1 MKNRIKRK
9 DCIKRGAWTVCRFNG
24 GWSVSRKRG
33 WKNLNKLKGKK
44 RPFLEGPE
52 KGATLRDLPPKA
64 HGCEKRE
71 KISPFMKFEVIRHLF
86 SFFLHLLTDKLCK
99 AWINLRYDKFLDRFQ
114 DISKVKNYAVS
125 KKGLAIT

>member
-1 MKNRIKRK
+1 MECVKKEGVEK
-9 DCIKRGAWTVCRFNG
+9 LEQTEGEKKAFFRG
-24 GWSVSRKRG
+24 SRKG
-33 WKNLNKLKGKK
+33 SHV
-44 RPFLEGPE
+44 EG
-52 KGATLRDLPPKA
+52 LPPKA